1 MERDICTTK
10 LNSIINDLDIS
21 QKIENS
27 IYQYAIQHAL
37 KKKISD
43 NFTNSSFKRIYVN
56 KLINLYSNIDSNS
69 YIKNINLMNK
79 IKNNE
84 IDLDKIAFLSPQELY
99 PEHWK
104 QYIDRFKANNE
115 FLESNTI
122 GIKTEE
128 HKCRRCK
135 SRNCTYYQLQVR
147 SCDEPMTTFI
157 NCLNCGNRWHF

>member
-56 KLINLYSNIDSNS
+56 IYRKTIICE
-69 YIKNINLMNK
+69 K
-79 IKNNE
+79 IQLK
-84 IDLDKIAFLSPQELY
+84 
-99 PEHWK
+99 
-104 QYIDRFKANNE
+104 
-115 FLESNTI
+115 
-122 GIKTEE
+122 
-128 HKCRRCK
+128 
-135 SRNCTYYQLQVR
+135 TYYLKV
-147 SCDEPMTTFI
+147 
-157 NCLNCGNRWHF
+157 